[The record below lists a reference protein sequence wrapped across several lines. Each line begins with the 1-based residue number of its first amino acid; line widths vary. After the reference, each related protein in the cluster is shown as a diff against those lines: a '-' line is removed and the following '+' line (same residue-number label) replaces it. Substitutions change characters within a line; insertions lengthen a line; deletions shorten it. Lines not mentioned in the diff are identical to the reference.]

1 MLGSLTPRDPG
12 GLFLFYPMS
21 EATIRRHVTA
31 DPFARVKRAMLEAS
45 DLSWKAKGILSYL
58 LGKPDNWQLKEAD
71 LINRGNDGRDAVRS
85 GIAELQSA
93 GYLRKEVVAG
103 KAGQFSRNIWHITD
117 TPGYAAE
124 IQPSPYRVSRCGF
137 PDAENP
143 TLSKKECTKN
153 EQEDCETPS
162 GESRDPVS
170 TKEIGSQKPSAQPA
184 TGNFNNLEASPS
196 AEPTPQTPMLRR
208 PPLPQGSP
216 GAPKPHKVTTR
227 QRNPLFDAL
236 ALVCGLSVEHMTK
249 SEGGRVGKALSDIRA
264 VKPDLTTEDITIV
277 AQNFKKLMPWCSITP
292 TAISTHWSQVRPGA
306 VIAEKSAAPQASWQL
321 QNSLKSRLDPL
332 KEAYLRHPA
341 NPNSRRY
348 DPDATQEVV
357 ADGKAKRAEIKSLEE
372 QLAKIPTPQ

>member
-1 MLGSLTPRDPG
+1 
-12 GLFLFYPMS
+12 MS

-93 GYLRKEVVAG
+93 GYLRKEVVSG

-117 TPGYAAE
+117 TPGYANE

-143 TLSKKECTKN
+143 TLSKKEASKN
-153 EQEDCETPS
+153 EEEEKKGVAQAGKSEN
-162 GESRDPVS
+162 
-170 TKEIGSQKPSAQPA
+170 QKSPAQPA
-184 TGNFNNLEASPS
+184 TGSLNNLEASPS
-196 AEPTPQTPMLRR
+196 AEPTPQTPLLRQ
-208 PPLPQGSP
+208 PPLPQGQP
-216 GAPKPHKVTTR
+216 AAPKPSRVTTR
-227 QRNPLFDAL
+227 PRSPLFDAL

-264 VKPDLTTEDITIV
+264 VKPDLTTEDITAV
-277 AQNFKKLMPWCSITP
+277 AQNFKKLMPWCDITP
-292 TAISTHWSQVRPGA
+292 TAIATRWSQVRPGA
-306 VIAEKSAAPQASWQL
+306 VIAEKSAAPQTSWQL
-321 QNSLKSRLDPL
+321 QNSLKSKLVNL
-332 KEAYLRHPA
+332 EEEYLRHPA
-341 NPNSRRY
+341 NTNSRRF
-348 DPDATQEVV
+348 DPESTPEAFADA
-357 ADGKAKRAEIKSLEE
+357 AAKRVEIKAIKL
-372 QLAKIPTPQ
+372 QIAQIPTPQ